1 MTETL
6 LICGKIVDMVDALQN
21 RIDGKDW
28 KDYSRTSFIYNLAS
42 TIHELEEI
50 ALNLEFVRNEFHHRA
65 YTNAPE
71 ISKHMKEINSLIAF
85 LKRNR
90 KLEEDR
96 IERAMERGTDLEE
109 LVQAPDLYSSL
120 EQKVLSLLLKTRYLI
135 ERLGVFARKHEGK
148 PIESKAHRTLLELI
162 DAKEEELQKVKEKYS
177 ELKSRSFWGKL
188 EEGNSSDLENDL
200 VELER
205 KLGASNS
212 LVEESLR
219 MHKRQTENLIASQED
234 LEGRVSELEEIVSQY
249 QRKSSE
255 LIASLKKERDYAKKI
270 VLETEHET
278 LKLRNTYSKELLNL
292 EQEKIS
298 VREQARGELKGKLAK
313 MKRDLVEKKDLV
325 ERFKKM
331 VDDRE
336 NKIGKLEGEISKL
349 KRKKSAKK
357 K

>member
-1 MTETL
+1 MAETL

-50 ALNLEFVRNEFHHRA
+50 SLNLEFVRNEFQHHA

-71 ISKHMKEINSLIAF
+71 ISNHMKEINSLIAF

-90 KLEEDR
+90 KLEEGLIEKAMDR
-96 IERAMERGTDLEE
+96 GVDLEE
-109 LVQAPDLYSSL
+109 LVHAPDLYSSL

-135 ERLGVFARKHEGK
+135 ERLEVFARKNEGK
-148 PIESKAHRTLLELI
+148 PIEGKANRTLLELI
-162 DAKEEELQKVKEKYS
+162 DVKEDELQKVKEKYA
-177 ELKSRSFWGKL
+177 ELKSKSFWGKL

-200 VELER
+200 SELER
-205 KLGASNS
+205 KLGSSNS

-219 MHKRQTENLIASQED
+219 MHKRQAENLTSSRED

-249 QRKSSE
+249 QRKTSE

-298 VREQARGELKGKLAK
+298 VREQARGELKGKIAAIKKELG
-313 MKRDLVEKKDLV
+313 EKKDLV

-331 VDDRE
+331 VDGRE
-336 NKIGKLEGEISKL
+336 KKIGELEGEISKL
-349 KRKKSAKK
+349 KRKKAGKK
-357 K
+357 